1 MADMSDE
8 KSLLLNHLKQF
19 TSPTAFSTIAA
30 GLETP
35 DRTLRRWLSKLVE
48 QGLIEASGERKG
60 RRYHYAFQGSL
71 VQEPLISEPLVHDL
85 LILED
90 SAEYNATT
98 ASSNLSSV
106 FSAVSQQ
113 VINQV
118 RAPLYER
125 RPCTYRYE
133 WLERYQPNA
142 TFYLNAEERNQLHEI
157 GQRLNVGMPAGTY
170 AKQIFNRLLIDLS
183 YHSSR
188 LEGNTYSLAETE
200 KLLLQGMSADD
211 KIDADKVMI
220 LNHKDAINFLVEGVN
235 RLDTLDERNGEE
247 NVRTMHYL
255 LAEGL
260 VPNGCAGIIRNDGVR
275 ITSSTYI
282 PMEGQQRLEQQLQL
296 IINKAAA
303 INDPFE
309 QSLFLLIHIAYLQAF
324 IDVNKRTARLSANIP
339 LVRNNLSP
347 LSFIDLDKDDYA
359 SAMIAC
365 YELNNER
372 PMVELFIR
380 SYLRSCEHYSV
391 VVDAMGIDT
400 LRVRYRGKRRRLISE
415 VVSGLLVGTA
425 IQKCIES
432 FSKKEV
438 PTEHREKFIA
448 DVQQDLENL
457 EPFNIA
463 GMGISK
469 EELLSWKAKQ

>member
-1 MADMSDE
+1 MSDE
-8 KSLLLNHLKQF
+8 QSLLLNHLKQF

-60 RRYHYAFQGSL
+60 RRYHYA
-71 VQEPLISEPLVHDL
+71 VHDL
-85 LILED
+85 LISED
-90 SAEYNATT
+90 SAEYNTT
-98 ASSNLSSV
+98 TSPSNLSSV

-133 WLERYQPNA
+133 WLESYRPNT
-142 TFYLNAEERNQLHEI
+142 TFYLNVEERNQLHEI

-220 LNHKDAINFLVEGVN
+220 LNHKDAINFLVEGIN
-235 RLDTLDERNGEE
+235 RIQVSEE
-247 NVRTMHYL
+247 NIRTMHYL

-309 QSLFLLIHIAYLQAF
+309 QSFFLLIHIAYLQAF

-380 SYLRSCEHYSV
+380 SYIRSCEQFLNYERGV

-400 LRVRYRGKRRRLISE
+400 LRIRYRGQRRILISE
-415 VVSGLLVGTA
+415 IVRRLLVGTA

-438 PTEHREKFIA
+438 SIEHREKFIA

-469 EELLSWKAKQ
+469 EELLSWMEYVHAADPPETLI

>member
-1 MADMSDE
+1 MSDE
-8 KSLLLNHLKQF
+8 QSLLLNHVKQF
-19 TSPTAFSTIAA
+19 TAPTAFSVIAA

-60 RRYHYAFQGSL
+60 RRYHYA
-71 VQEPLISEPLVHDL
+71 VHEPLISEPLVHEP
-85 LILED
+85 LISED
-90 SAEYNATT
+90 SAEYNAT
-98 ASSNLSSV
+98 ASPSNLSSA
-106 FSAVSQQ
+106 FSAASLQ
-113 VINQV
+113 VINKV

-133 WLERYQPNA
+133 WLESYQPNT
-142 TFYLNAEERNQLHEI
+142 TFYLNVEERNQLHEI

-188 LEGNTYSLAETE
+188 LEGNTYSFADTE

-220 LNHKDAINFLVEGVN
+220 LNHKDAINFLVEGIN
-235 RLDTLDERNGEE
+235 RLQVSEE
-247 NVRTMHYL
+247 NIRTMHYL

-282 PMEGQQRLEQQLQL
+282 PMEGKQRLEQQLQL

-309 QSLFLLIHIAYLQAF
+309 QSFFLLIHIAYLQAF

-380 SYLRSCEHYSV
+380 SYIRSCEHYSV

-400 LRVRYRGKRRRLISE
+400 LRVRYRGERRRLISE
-415 VVSGLLVGTA
+415 VVSGLLVGAA
-425 IQKCIES
+425 IQKRIES
-432 FSKKEV
+432 FSKREV
-438 PTEHREKFIA
+438 PAEHREKFIA

-463 GMGISK
+463 GMGLSK

>member
-1 MADMSDE
+1 MSDE
-8 KSLLLNHLKQF
+8 QSLLLNHVKQF
-19 TSPTAFSTIAA
+19 TVPTAFSVIAA

-35 DRTLRRWLSKLVE
+35 HRTLRRWLSKLVE

-60 RRYHYAFQGSL
+60 RRYHYAVHEALISA
-71 VQEPLISEPLVHDL
+71 PLIS
-85 LILED
+85 ED
-90 SAEYNATT
+90 SAEYNAT
-98 ASSNLSSV
+98 ASPSNLSSV
-106 FSAVSQQ
+106 FSAASLQ
-113 VINQV
+113 VINKV

-133 WLERYQPNA
+133 WLESYQPNI
-142 TFYLNAEERNQLHEI
+142 TFYLNVEERNQLHEI

-200 KLLLQGMSADD
+200 KLLLQGMSADN

-220 LNHKDAINFLVEGVN
+220 LNHKDAINFLVEGIN
-235 RLDTLDERNGEE
+235 RIDTLEQRIGEE

-275 ITSSTYI
+275 ITSSIYI

-309 QSLFLLIHIAYLQAF
+309 QSFFLLIHIAYLQAF

-347 LSFIDLDKDDYA
+347 LSFVDLDKDDYA

-380 SYLRSCEHYSV
+380 SYIRSCEHYSV

-400 LRVRYRGKRRRLISE
+400 LRVRYRGQRRILISE
-415 VVSGLLVGTA
+415 VVSHLLVGTA
-425 IQKCIES
+425 IQKRIES

-438 PTEHREKFIA
+438 PAEHREKFIL

>member
-1 MADMSDE
+1 MSDE
-8 KSLLLNHLKQF
+8 QSLLLNHLKQF
-19 TSPTAFSTIAA
+19 TSPTAFSMIAA

-60 RRYHYAFQGSL
+60 RRYHYAFLGSL
-71 VQEPLISEPLVHDL
+71 VQEPLISEDP
-85 LILED
+85 
-90 SAEYNATT
+90 AEYNATT
-98 ASSNLSSV
+98 SPSNLSSV
-106 FSAVSQQ
+106 FSAASQQ

-133 WLERYQPNA
+133 WLESYQPNA
-142 TFYLNAEERNQLHEI
+142 TFYLNVEERNQLHEI

-220 LNHKDAINFLVEGVN
+220 LNHKDAINFLVEGISRIEVS
-235 RLDTLDERNGEE
+235 EE
-247 NVRTMHYL
+247 NIRTMHYL

-260 VPNGCAGIIRNDGVR
+260 VPNGGAGIIRTDGVR
-275 ITSSTYI
+275 ITASTYI

-309 QSLFLLIHIAYLQAF
+309 QSFFLLIHIAYLQAF

-380 SYLRSCEHYSV
+380 SYIRSCEHYSV

-400 LRVRYRGKRRRLISE
+400 LRVRYRGQRRILISE
-415 VVSGLLVGTA
+415 VVSHLLVGTA
-425 IQKCIES
+425 IQKRIES
-432 FSKKEV
+432 FSRKEV
-438 PTEHREKFIA
+438 PTEHGEKFI
-448 DVQQDLENL
+448 
-457 EPFNIA
+457 
-463 GMGISK
+463 
-469 EELLSWKAKQ
+469 

>member
-1 MADMSDE
+1 MSDE
-8 KSLLLNHLKQF
+8 QNLLLNHLKQF
-19 TSPTAFSTIAA
+19 TAPAAFSAIAD
-30 GLETP
+30 GLDTP

-48 QGLIEASGERKG
+48 QGLIVASGERKG
-60 RRYHYAFQGSL
+60 RRYHYAFQDGQGGQDSL
-71 VQEPLISEPLVHDL
+71 IHDPLIS
-85 LILED
+85 ED
-90 SAEYNATT
+90 SAEYKATVSPT
-98 ASSNLSSV
+98 NSSSV
-106 FSAVSQQ
+106 FSAASQQ
-113 VINQV
+113 VINKI

-133 WLERYQPNA
+133 WLESYQPN
-142 TFYLNAEERNQLHEI
+142 TSFYLNVEERNQLHEI

-220 LNHKDAINFLVEGVN
+220 LNHKDAINFLVEGIN
-235 RLDTLDERNGEE
+235 RIETLEKSTGVE
-247 NVRTMHYL
+247 NIRTMHYL

-260 VPNGCAGIIRNDGVR
+260 VPNGAAGIIRNDGVR

-282 PMEGQQRLEQQLQL
+282 PMEGKPRLEQQLQL

-309 QSLFLLIHIAYLQAF
+309 QSFFLLIHIAYLQAF

-359 SAMIAC
+359 SAMISC

-380 SYLRSCEHYSV
+380 SYIRSCEQFLLYEKGV

-400 LRVRYRGKRRRLISE
+400 LRVRYRGQRRILISE
-415 VVSGLLVGTA
+415 IVRNLATGSA
-425 IQKCIES
+425 IQKRIET
-432 FSKKEV
+432 FSKDEI
-438 PTEHREKFIA
+438 PSEHQKKFML
-448 DVQQDLENL
+448 DVHLDLENL

-463 GMGISK
+463 GMGVSK
-469 EELLSWKAKQ
+469 EELLIWKAKQ

>member
-1 MADMSDE
+1 MSDE
-8 KSLLLNHLKQF
+8 QSLLLNHLKQF

-60 RRYHYAFQGSL
+60 RRYHYAFLGSL
-71 VQEPLISEPLVHDL
+71 VQEPLISE
-85 LILED
+85 D
-90 SAEYNATT
+90 SAEYNATV
-98 ASSNLSSV
+98 SPSNLSSV
-106 FSAVSQQ
+106 FSAASQQ

-133 WLERYQPNA
+133 WLESYQPNT
-142 TFYLNAEERNQLHEI
+142 TFYLNVEERNQLHEI

-220 LNHKDAINFLVEGVN
+220 LNHKDAINFLVEGIN
-235 RLDTLDERNGEE
+235 RIETLDERIGKE
-247 NVRTMHYL
+247 NIRTMHYL

-260 VPNGCAGIIRNDGVR
+260 VPNGGAGIIRTDGVR

-282 PMEGQQRLEQQLQL
+282 PMEGKQRLEQQLQL

-309 QSLFLLIHIAYLQAF
+309 QSFFLLIHIAYLQAF

-380 SYLRSCEHYSV
+380 SYIRSCEQFLKYEEGV

-400 LRVRYRGKRRRLISE
+400 LRVRYRGQRRILISE
-415 VVSGLLVGTA
+415 VVRRLLVGTA
-425 IQKCIES
+425 IQKYIES

-463 GMGISK
+463 GMGITK

>member
-1 MADMSDE
+1 MLDDQ
-8 KSLLLNHLKQF
+8 SLLLDHLKQF
-19 TSPTAFSTIAA
+19 TSPTAFSAIAD
-30 GLETP
+30 GLDTP

-60 RRYHYAFQGSL
+60 RRYRYVLQDGQDSL
-71 VQEPLISEPLVHDL
+71 IH
-85 LILED
+85 ED
-90 SAEYNATT
+90 PAEYNAN
-98 ASSNLSSV
+98 ASPSNKPSV
-106 FSAVSQQ
+106 FSTQSQQ
-113 VINQV
+113 VINKV

-133 WLERYQPNA
+133 WLESYQPN
-142 TFYLNAEERNQLHEI
+142 TSFYLAVEERNQLHEI
-157 GQRLNVGMPAGTY
+157 GQRLNVGIPAGTY

-220 LNHKDAINFLVEGVN
+220 LNHKDAINFLVDGIN
-235 RLDTLDERNGEE
+235 RIEISEQ

-260 VPNGCAGIIRNDGVR
+260 VPTGAAGIIRSDGVR

-282 PMEGQQRLEQQLQL
+282 PMEGKPRLEQQFQL

-309 QSLFLLIHIAYLQAF
+309 QSFFLLIHIAYLQAF

-372 PMVELFIR
+372 PMAELFIR

-400 LRVRYRGKRRRLISE
+400 LRVRYRGQRRVLISE
-415 VVSGLLVGTA
+415 IVSCLLVGSA
-425 IQKCIES
+425 IQKRMDA
-432 FSKKEV
+432 FSKVEI
-438 PTEHREKFIA
+438 PAEHKEKFTA
-448 DVQQDLENL
+448 DVHQDLENL

-469 EELLSWKAKQ
+469 EELLAWKASQ

>member
-1 MADMSDE
+1 MLDDQ
-8 KSLLLNHLKQF
+8 SLLLDHLKQF
-19 TSPTAFSTIAA
+19 TSPTAFSAIAD
-30 GLETP
+30 GLDTP

-60 RRYHYAFQGSL
+60 RRYRYVLQDSQDSL
-71 VQEPLISEPLVHDL
+71 IH
-85 LILED
+85 ED
-90 SAEYNATT
+90 PAEYNAN
-98 ASSNLSSV
+98 ASPSNKPSV
-106 FSAVSQQ
+106 FSTQSQQ
-113 VINQV
+113 VINKV

-133 WLERYQPNA
+133 WLESYQPN
-142 TFYLNAEERNQLHEI
+142 TSFYLAVEERNQLHEI

-220 LNHKDAINFLVEGVN
+220 LNHKDAINFLVDGIN
-235 RLDTLDERNGEE
+235 RIEISEQ

-260 VPNGCAGIIRNDGVR
+260 VPTGAAGIIRSDGVR

-282 PMEGQQRLEQQLQL
+282 PMEGKPRLELQFQL

-309 QSLFLLIHIAYLQAF
+309 QSFFLLIHIAYLQAF

-372 PMVELFIR
+372 PMAELFIR

-400 LRVRYRGKRRRLISE
+400 LRVRYRGQRRVLISE
-415 VVSGLLVGTA
+415 IVSCLLVGSA
-425 IQKCIES
+425 IQKRMDA
-432 FSKKEV
+432 FSKVEI
-438 PTEHREKFIA
+438 PAEHKEKFTA
-448 DVQQDLENL
+448 DVHQDLENL

-469 EELLSWKAKQ
+469 EELLAWKASQ

>member
-1 MADMSDE
+1 
-8 KSLLLNHLKQF
+8 
-19 TSPTAFSTIAA
+19 
-30 GLETP
+30 
-35 DRTLRRWLSKLVE
+35 
-48 QGLIEASGERKG
+48 
-60 RRYHYAFQGSL
+60 
-71 VQEPLISEPLVHDL
+71 
-85 LILED
+85 
-90 SAEYNATT
+90 
-98 ASSNLSSV
+98 
-106 FSAVSQQ
+106 
-113 VINQV
+113 
-118 RAPLYER
+118 
-125 RPCTYRYE
+125 
-133 WLERYQPNA
+133 
-142 TFYLNAEERNQLHEI
+142 
-157 GQRLNVGMPAGTY
+157 
-170 AKQIFNRLLIDLS
+170 LS

-200 KLLLQGMSADD
+200 KLLLQGMSVDD

-220 LNHKDAINFLVEGVN
+220 LNHKDAINFLVEGIN
-235 RLDTLDERNGEE
+235 RLEVSEE

-296 IINKAAA
+296 IVNKAAA

-309 QSLFLLIHIAYLQAF
+309 QSFFLLIHIAYLQAF

-380 SYLRSCEHYSV
+380 SYIRSCEHYSV
-391 VVDAMGIDT
+391 AVDAMGIDT
-400 LRVRYRGKRRRLISE
+400 LRVRYRGERRRVISE
-415 VVSGLLVGTA
+415 VVSGLLVGAA
-425 IQKCIES
+425 IQKRIES
-432 FSKKEV
+432 FSKKEI
-438 PTEHREKFIA
+438 PAEHREKFIA